1 MARERKAV
9 SESITRE
16 YTIHLHKYLHGKSFK
31 SRAPGAVK
39 VIREFAK
46 KAMGTEDIR
55 LDPSLNKAVWD
66 RGIKNVPYR
75 IRVRLARKRNEDEEA
90 KHKLYTLVTYV
101 PVASFKGKNG
111 LNSQI
116 NVL

>member
-1 MARERKAV
+1 MARERKVA
-9 SESITRE
+9 SEAITRE
-16 YTIHLHKYLHGKSFK
+16 YTIHLHKHMHGQSFK
-31 SRAPGAVK
+31 TKAPRAVK
-39 VIREFAK
+39 VVREFAK

-55 LDPSLNKAVWD
+55 LDPSLNKAIWD

-101 PVASFKGKNG
+101 PVASFKGK
-111 LNSQI
+111 
-116 NVL
+116 